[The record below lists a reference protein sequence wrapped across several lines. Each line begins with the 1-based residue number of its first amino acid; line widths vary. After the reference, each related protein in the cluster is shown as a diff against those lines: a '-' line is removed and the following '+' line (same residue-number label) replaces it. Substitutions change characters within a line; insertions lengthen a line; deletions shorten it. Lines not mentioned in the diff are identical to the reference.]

1 MPKISSRVLVRPISL
16 DMTSKV
22 SGSASRSLI
31 LREVRVIDLAGE
43 AHIKAEIAQTNAISL
58 PPLINGTLSPPV

>member
-1 MPKISSRVLVRPISL
+1 MRPISL

-22 SGSASRSLI
+22 SGIASRSLI
-31 LREVRVIDLAGE
+31 LREVRVIDLSGE

-58 PPLINGTLSPPV
+58 PRLINEKLSPAV

>member
-43 AHIKAEIAQTNAISL
+43 AHIKAEIAQTNAISR

>member
-1 MPKISSRVLVRPISL
+1 MPKTSSRVLVRPVGL

-31 LREVRVIDLAGE
+31 LRGVWAIDLSGE
-43 AHIKAEIAQTNAISL
+43 AQIKAEIAQTNAISL
-58 PPLINGTLSPPV
+58 PRLINGTLSPPV